1 MTHLVWFR
9 SDLRCADNPALW
21 NACRNPDEPVL
32 GVVYDCEPQW
42 QKHGLGP
49 RRIAFMRNA
58 MLALQ
63 QELAALNIPL
73 LIIPAGSFSECN
85 RSLER
90 LIIQLNIRSVSFNIE
105 YEVNERHR
113 DIEFSRWCRQQGISL
128 SKFHDQCVIPPGE
141 VLTQQSQPFKVYT
154 PFKRAWLHR
163 SSAFMQPPLP
173 CPHARNRHPMLEQ
186 LAQVQAGFPRPAAIP
201 DDLWPATESA
211 AHARLQQ
218 CASEHMSAYQAQ
230 RDFPALDTTSRLSPY
245 LAVGLVSARQCLNEA
260 YRHNDGLLSGGRP
273 GIDSWINELI
283 WREFYRHLLVAFPD
297 LCKHKAFRPETEAVP
312 WRDHAGDFQAWCE
325 GRTGYPIVDA
335 AQRQLLEQGWM
346 HNRLRMISAMF
357 LTKHLLIDWRK
368 GEAFFNYWLM
378 DADLASNNGGWQWSA
393 STGADGAPYF
403 RIFNPTSQSQ
413 KFDAQGEFI
422 GRFVPELVTLNAK
435 NRHDPDT
442 VQRRRCQYPDPV
454 VDHKFARQRA
464 LNAFKNSLNLSSAM
478 AGTGEHNDE

>member
-9 SDLRCADNPALW
+9 NDLRCADNPALW
-21 NACRNPDEPVL
+21 HACQNPDEAVL
-32 GVVYDCEPQW
+32 GVVYDTEAQW
-42 QKHGLGP
+42 QQHGLGP
-49 RRIAFMRNA
+49 RRIAFMRTA

-63 QELAALNIPL
+63 QQLAALNIPL
-73 LIIPAGSFSECN
+73 LIIPASRFSECN

-90 LIIQLNIRSVSFNIE
+90 LIIQLDIRSVSFNIE

-113 DIEFSRWCRQQGISL
+113 DIEFTRWCRQQGIAVN
-128 SKFHDQCVIPPGE
+128 KFHDQCVIPPGE
-141 VLTQQSQPFKVYT
+141 VLTQQAQPFKVYT
-154 PFKRAWLHR
+154 PFKRAWLNR
-163 SSAFMQPPLP
+163 IDSFLRPPLP
-173 CPHARNRHPMLEQ
+173 APQPRSAHPMLAQ
-186 LAQVQAGFPRPAAIP
+186 LAAVQTGFPQPQASH
-201 DDLWPATESA
+201 DDLWPSGETE

-218 CASEHMSAYQAQ
+218 FAAEHMVNYQAQ

-245 LAVGLVSARQCLNEA
+245 LAIGVLSARQCLNEA
-260 YRHNDGLLSGGRP
+260 ILRNEGLLSGGKP

-312 WRDHAGDFQAWCE
+312 WRAHEGDFQAWCE

-335 AQRQLLEQGWM
+335 AQRQLREQGWM

-368 GEAFFNYWLM
+368 GETFFNEWLM

-413 KFDAQGEFI
+413 KFDPQGAFI
-422 GRFVPELVTLNAK
+422 ARFVPELVTLNTK
-435 NRHDPDT
+435 NRHDPDPL
-442 VQRRRCQYPDPV
+442 QRRRCQYPDV
-454 VDHKFARQRA
+454 IVDHKFARQRA
-464 LNAFKNSLNLSSAM
+464 LNAFKNSLNQSPAM
-478 AGTGEHNDE
+478 ADTGEYNDE